1 MMNPSSLQK
10 TISNRLSLIITLFM
24 TVNCFA
30 EQCGQEELA
39 KCASSL
45 EKLQSSSDLSI
56 AKSKEELDILCPDLN
71 QGLHCIRSYTRR
83 CMTLTQRDHFNKLYH
98 GTAAVI
104 KDLCNVGKY
113 QDEFLQHSP
122 CLDRVRNSYEICA
135 RQYQNTMALISQG
148 RSSDVGDQT
157 HNDTRNEADDVRNI
171 CCSFRQYLDC
181 SQHAARREC
190 GESTGRFIRDF
201 LDRMGNS
208 LIKMY
213 CTEYQ
218 LGTEKCYGYSSKGVV
233 VKSIENLTV
242 IFSLEKFTYDNSMLI
257 KKQDKYHYYY
267 Y

>member
-1 MMNPSSLQK
+1 MMSPSTLQIV
-10 TISNRLSLIITLFM
+10 ISNRLSLIITLFM
-24 TVNCFA
+24 TVNYSFA

-45 EKLQSSSDLSI
+45 EKLQSTSDLSI
-56 AKSKEELDILCPDLN
+56 AKSKEELDLLCPDLT

-83 CMTLTQRDHFNKLYH
+83 CMTLSQRDHFNKLYH
-98 GTAAVI
+98 GTAQVI
-104 KDLCNVGKY
+104 KDLCNSGQY
-113 QDEFLQHSP
+113 QDEFLRHSP

-148 RSSDVGDQT
+148 GAEENPHPQSQDHHQMR
-157 HNDTRNEADDVRNI
+157 NNTRNEAEDVRNI

-190 GESTGRFIRDF
+190 GESTGRFIREF

-218 LGTEKCYGYSSKGVV
+218 LGTEKCYGYSAAGQSSSVSLFV
-233 VKSIENLTV
+233 TLTTLL
-242 IFSLEKFTYDNSMLI
+242 ISTFSFMR
-257 KKQDKYHYYY
+257 
-267 Y
+267 